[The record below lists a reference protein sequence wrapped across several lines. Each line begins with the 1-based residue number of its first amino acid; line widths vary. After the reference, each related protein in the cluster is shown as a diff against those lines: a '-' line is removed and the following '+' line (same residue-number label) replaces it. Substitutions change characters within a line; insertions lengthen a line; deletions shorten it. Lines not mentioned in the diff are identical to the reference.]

1 MEGGFWW
8 LVRAGNSSQGG
19 SRHDG
24 EDEDEDEDEDEGVET
39 MSSDAVG
46 SETGAR
52 KDVLEVNFSLL
63 LKFQEKIVVD
73 LVEEDALL
81 VLGRGL
87 GIDQIVSNLLH
98 VLLQSTGDN
107 KRPLIMLINAS
118 EEENRLIEES
128 LMELAWNYDD
138 DPDHEDN
145 HESSN
150 KKTAFGFSSIIG
162 DAGTVDRRRDLYA
175 NGGIVSVS
183 NRVLVTDMLSHVV
196 EPKVITGLVI
206 LHAENISQYSM
217 DRFVVNLYRRD
228 NKWGFVKALS
238 DDPERCCR
246 GFQPLQTKLKYF
258 KLESSFLWPRFHI
271 GVTESIKRKT
281 KGTNHASFNKVTEV
295 RIKMTDYMTKIQ
307 NSLMA
312 SMELLI
318 GELRRNN
325 PDIASEYW
333 SIENALDDNFIQS
346 IVGTLNPV
354 WHRISVTTKKVL
366 SELSTVKGFLLDLFQ
381 YDSVTFYQNIKSF
394 VNEHT
399 QSISNKESLWLMIPE
414 ASATI
419 ACSKDRVYRK
429 IKTADPRQMN
439 SRDNSTENML
449 LEEMPKWEQLMLIL
463 DEINDEKLQH
473 DVTDDGPTVIACKSR
488 LTCHQLERVLSKYQ
502 IFDNDGVR
510 SYSFR
515 KIMTAEL
522 KYQKNRRNRGTLM
535 KKMNDELRKVTTEN
549 NETNGVKD
557 DDVLISKTFT
567 KNRFRNTDR
576 RRSRGGSVIAQHNR
590 LMNLRPDDDDIN
602 DDADADFDID
612 EAAPE
617 SLGFEF
623 DDFYAPENNV
633 EYNLLERSD
642 EIIITTFESVILEET
657 LPSYIICYEP
667 DLTFVRTV
675 ELYQASLNSAKCF
688 FMYYGESVEEQIY
701 LSSIKHEKDA
711 FTKLIREKA
720 NMPKYFSTEDDE
732 KSKFEESFRHLNSN
746 TRIAGGGLTAL
757 RTSKVIIDMR
767 DFVSQLPFV
776 CYLAGLEVV
785 PAMLT
790 VGDYILSDEIC
801 VERKAVRDLID
812 SLENGRLMKQCES
825 MFRWYARPVLLIE
838 FEEGKSFSFEPFT
851 TGFLTN
857 NSTKHIRNADLEQ
870 LQLRLAALVR
880 SFPRLSIL
888 WSSSPFE
895 TARLFRELK
904 VHQNEPDIEFA
915 LTAGMNDTDSGSG
928 FNEDAIKFLRLI
940 PGITDSNSLLIIGK
954 VKNLY
959 DFCQMNAAD
968 MAEIIGNEN
977 AQKAHKFINK
987 QYK

>member
-1 MEGGFWW
+1 MPQKEQTTTNT
-8 LVRAGNSSQGG
+8 AN
-19 SRHDG
+19 HAMPTKA
-24 EDEDEDEDEDEGVET
+24 VEQNKP
-39 MSSDAVG
+39 AC
-46 SETGAR
+46 

-73 LVEEDALL
+73 LVEQDALL

-87 GIDQIVSNLLH
+87 GINQIVPNLLH
-98 VLLQSTGDN
+98 VLMQSTGDD
-107 KRPLIMLINAS
+107 KRSLIMLINAT
-118 EEENRLIEES
+118 EDENRFIEES
-128 LMELAWNYDD
+128 LMELAWNYDGND
-138 DPDHEDN
+138 DDDIKPDDKSHKFNGMDIK
-145 HESSN
+145 HESR
-150 KKTAFGFSSIIG
+150 FSSILG

-217 DRFVVNLYRRD
+217 DRFVVNLYRRG

-238 DDPERCCR
+238 DDPEKCCR

-258 KLESSFLWPRFHI
+258 KLENCFLWPRFHV
-271 GVTESIKRKT
+271 GVTESIKRKMRGKNVT
-281 KGTNHASFNKVTEV
+281 SLNKVTEV

-312 SMELLI
+312 SIELLI

-325 PDIASEYW
+325 PDVASEYW
-333 SIENALDDNFIQS
+333 TIENALDANFIQS
-346 IVGTLNPV
+346 IIGTLNPV
-354 WHRISVTTKKVL
+354 WHRVSITTKKIL
-366 SELSTVKGFLLDLFQ
+366 SELSTIKNFLLDLFQ
-381 YDSVTFYQNIKSF
+381 YDSVSYYQNIRSF
-394 VNEHT
+394 VSEHT

-429 IKTADPRQMN
+429 LKLTEPGKPTGHSN
-439 SRDNSTENML
+439 NNPDNYL
-449 LEEMPKWEQLMLIL
+449 LEELPKWEQLMLIL
-463 DEINDEKLQH
+463 DEINDEKLRN
-473 DVTDDGPTVIACKSR
+473 DIVDDGPTVIACSSR

-502 IFDNDGVR
+502 LIENDGVK

-515 KIMTAEL
+515 KVMTGEFR
-522 KYQKNRRNRGTLM
+522 YQKSRRNRGLLVRKINEEL
-535 KKMNDELRKVTTEN
+535 KKVSVEN
-549 NETNGVKD
+549 NEVNGIKD
-557 DDVLISKTFT
+557 DDVVISKTFT

-576 RRSRGGSVIAQHNR
+576 RRTRGGSVVAQHNR
-590 LMNLRPDDDDIN
+590 LMNLRPDEDDIN
-602 DDADADFDID
+602 DDATADADVDLD
-612 EAAPE
+612 
-617 SLGFEF
+617 S
-623 DDFYAPENNV
+623 DFQMDENNLDSLDFNLDDHLIPDLNVGYDLV
-633 EYNLLERSD
+633 ERGD
-642 EIIITTFESVILEET
+642 EIIITTFDSISLEET
-657 LPSYIICYEP
+657 LPSYIVCYEP
-667 DLTFVRTV
+667 DLTFVRRV
-675 ELYQASLNSAKCF
+675 ELYQASLNPAKCF

-720 NMPKYFSTEDDE
+720 NMPKFFSTEDDE
-732 KSKFEESFRHLNSN
+732 KSKFDESFRHLNSN

-757 RTSKVIIDMR
+757 STTKVIVDIR

-776 CYLAGLEVV
+776 CYLAGLEVI

-825 MFRWYARPVLLIE
+825 MFKWYARPVLLIE

-857 NSTKHIRNADLEQ
+857 NSTKHVKNADLEQ
-870 LQLRLAALVR
+870 LQLRMAALVR

-904 VHQNEPDIEFA
+904 ANQNEPDVEFA
-915 LTAGMNDTDSGSG
+915 LTAGMNDTNNGSG
-928 FNEDAIKFLRLI
+928 FNEDAIKLLRLI
-940 PGITDSNSLLIIGK
+940 PGITDASSLLIIGR

-959 DFCQMNAAD
+959 DFCQMSVAD
-968 MAEIIGNEN
+968 MSEIIGLEN
-977 AQKAHKFINK
+977 AQKAYKFINK